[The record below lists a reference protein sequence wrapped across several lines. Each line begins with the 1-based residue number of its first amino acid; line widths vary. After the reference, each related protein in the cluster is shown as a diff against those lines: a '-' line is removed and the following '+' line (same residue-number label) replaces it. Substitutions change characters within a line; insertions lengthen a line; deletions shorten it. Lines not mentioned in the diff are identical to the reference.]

1 MSQPRVSI
9 EDEDERE
16 HEDDCPG
23 FASPTRSSD
32 NPPMVNERVQ
42 SLALD
47 LTKTSPRSPRAS
59 LGDYKVLAARALDKC
74 RAELAGTAGSYHFN
88 CPLDQTFF
96 RFIQIDS
103 EKFKTFV
110 ATGASDQQVAEW
122 ISKESKIQDRSKI
135 ATWALL
141 FQLNPI
147 NLVLD
152 IDDWFH
158 RRKQRA

>member
-1 MSQPRVSI
+1 
-9 EDEDERE
+9 
-16 HEDDCPG
+16 
-23 FASPTRSSD
+23 
-32 NPPMVNERVQ
+32 MVNERVI

-47 LTKTSPRSPRAS
+47 LTKTSPRSPRTP

-88 CPLDQTFF
+88 CSLDQAFF
-96 RFIQIDS
+96 RFTRIDS

-110 ATGASDQQVAEW
+110 ATGANDEEVANW
-122 ISKESKIQDRSKI
+122 ISKESKVQDKGTI

-147 NLVLD
+147 NLLLD
-152 IDDWFH
+152 LDDWIH
-158 RRKQRA
+158 RRKQGE

>member
-1 MSQPRVSI
+1 
-9 EDEDERE
+9 
-16 HEDDCPG
+16 
-23 FASPTRSSD
+23 
-32 NPPMVNERVQ
+32 MVNERVL
-42 SLALD
+42 SLAPD

-88 CPLDQTFF
+88 CPLDQVFF
-96 RFIQIDS
+96 RFIHIDS
-103 EKFKTFV
+103 EKFKAFV
-110 ATGASDQQVAEW
+110 ASGASDQQVVDW

-135 ATWALL
+135 ATWGLL

-158 RRKQRA
+158 RRKQRS